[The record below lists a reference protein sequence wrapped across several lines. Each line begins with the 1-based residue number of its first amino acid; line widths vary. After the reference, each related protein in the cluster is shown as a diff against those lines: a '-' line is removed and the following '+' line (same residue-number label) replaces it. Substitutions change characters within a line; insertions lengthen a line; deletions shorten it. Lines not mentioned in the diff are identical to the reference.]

1 MSEKV
6 NGGHIVLPSEG
17 DRKAAATP
25 LEWSDEPVTLHA
37 SRFDYAISESDKIS
51 SIDLDP
57 EKVQVISEHVLVHHV
72 SGAPAIWVQLAKY
85 SGLETCEDEYRL
97 LIAPTVKFEHELPF
111 IFKKVADNGMELIA
125 GMTEDIPLVLG
136 WVMREFTEF
145 PFLDDVGE
153 GEVKNED

>member
-6 NGGHIVLPSEG
+6 NGGHILCASES

-25 LEWSDEPVTLHA
+25 LEWSDEPVSLPA
-37 SRFDYAISESDKIS
+37 SRFDYALSESDKMS

-57 EKVQVISEHVLVHHV
+57 EKVQVISEQVLVHHV

-97 LIAPTVKFEHELPF
+97 LISPSVKFEHDLPF
-111 IFKKVADNGMELIA
+111 IFKKVADNGMELIV

-136 WVMREFTEF
+136 WVMKEFPDF